1 MKIEIWSDFVC
12 PFCYI
17 GKRRLE
23 LALREFEHYERV
35 TVQFLS
41 YELDPDSNTEPH
53 QNIHEYLAAS
63 KGMSVEQAKRWNENV
78 GLEAKKVGL
87 QFNFET
93 MQHTNTFDAH
103 RVAKYAETK
112 NLGKEITE
120 KFLHAYFTDSE
131 LISDHGTLQ
140 RLSVEIGLDE
150 EDVVE
155 LLATNRYAN
164 RVRDDQELA
173 RQIGIQGVPFFV
185 FNEKYAVSGAQ
196 PKEVFMEVLEKVW
209 EEESKNSNLQSLNPT
224 NTKTSYCTGEGC
236 EVEE

>member
-23 LALREFEHYERV
+23 QALHEFEHRDQV
-35 TVQFLS
+35 TIHFLS
-41 YELDPDSNTEPH
+41 YELDPDSEAKPN
-53 QNIHEYLAAS
+53 QNIHEYLATR
-63 KGMSVEQAKRWNENV
+63 KGVSVEQAKRLNENV

-87 QFNFET
+87 LFNFET

-103 RVAKYAETK
+103 RVAKYADTQK
-112 NLGKEITE
+112 LGKEITE

-131 LISDHGTLQ
+131 LISDHKTLKK
-140 RLSVEIGLDE
+140 LSLEVGLNE
-150 EDVVE
+150 EDVEE
-155 LLATNRYAN
+155 LLGTNRYAN

-196 PKEVFMEVLEKVW
+196 PKEVFMEVLTKVW
-209 EEESKNSNLQSLNPT
+209 DEESKNSNHKSL
-224 NTKTSYCTGEGC
+224 TKTSYCTGEGC